1 MEKNYNSYNKYY
13 KRKNY
18 LLTFTFITINIING
32 ILLRINTVNN
42 GLRFSPIVMELG
54 FLLLISL
61 VSLKI
66 KKNKKIYYYESI
78 TILLTIICI
87 VNSIYYHYY
96 NSFSSLSI
104 LANITFASDVKSAI
118 VEKCFKK
125 MVDLIYIWAPMALI
139 IVYKRLN
146 KKIFSKK
153 ELKSK
158 KIVS

>member
-1 MEKNYNSYNKYY
+1 MKKEKIEKTIITIINTIKE
-13 KRKNY
+13 NY

-104 LANITFASDVKSAI
+104 LANITCLLRSIHRAAHWVSIHNMAVSAASAKVTPILLDHSSAWI
-118 VEKCFKK
+118 KLLVMFN
-125 MVDLIYIWAPMALI
+125 L
-139 IVYKRLN
+139 
-146 KKIFSKK
+146 
-153 ELKSK
+153 
-158 KIVS
+158 

>member
-1 MEKNYNSYNKYY
+1 MKKEKVEKNIITIINTIKE
-13 KRKNY
+13 NY

-118 VEKCFKK
+118 VENVLK

-139 IVYKRLN
+139 IVY
-146 KKIFSKK
+146 
-153 ELKSK
+153 
-158 KIVS
+158 

>member
-1 MEKNYNSYNKYY
+1 MKKEKVEKNIITIINTIKE
-13 KRKNY
+13 NY

-118 VEKCFKK
+118 VENVLK

-139 IVYKRLN
+139 ID
-146 KKIFSKK
+146 
-153 ELKSK
+153 
-158 KIVS
+158 